1 MRPPNERSPEANPG
15 FEKTH
20 TAGGEVQA
28 NNTSPFAAM
37 PLNALNDR
45 RLHEV
50 DLRVLAAVAYFDRF
64 GKNGTGC
71 YATQTKL
78 AAMTGCHERN
88 VRAALGTL
96 CRLGYLTRSRQKNRR
111 RHQHHVVYQTG
122 PVSPV
127 SDDQNRA
134 GESGNTGPV
143 SPPKRSFKDIPLKRP
158 SEKRDSPEGAR
169 SLRESRRPKNFFQQM
184 LELSATSDA
193 ERVCEVLLADESV
206 SMGKL
211 RGLASQLER
220 HAQKHGATNNALTFA
235 DALCQAGAELDTGDF
250 GDNQATGH
258 LERVLL
264 EIDVAMAHT
273 ADA

>member
-1 MRPPNERSPEANPG
+1 MRPPNERSPGASPG

-28 NNTSPFAAM
+28 NNTPPFAAM

-78 AAMTGCHERN
+78 AAMTGCHERK
-88 VRAALGTL
+88 VRGALDKL
-96 CRLGYLTRSRQKNRR
+96 HRLGYLVKSRQENRR
-111 RHQHHVVYQTG
+111 RHQYHVVYETG
-122 PVSPV
+122 PVGPV
-127 SDDQNRA
+127 SGGQNRPGGA
-134 GESGNTGPV
+134 GNTGPV
-143 SPPKRSFKDIPLKRP
+143 GPTKITRRDPVKPP

-206 SMGKL
+206 SMGEL

-220 HAQKHGATNNALTFA
+220 HAQQHGATNSALTFA
-235 DALCQAGAELDTGDF
+235 DALCRAGAELDTRDLE
-250 GDNQATGH
+250 DNQATGH
-258 LERVLL
+258 LERVLI
-264 EIDVAMAHT
+264 EIDIAMAHT
-273 ADA
+273 ADV